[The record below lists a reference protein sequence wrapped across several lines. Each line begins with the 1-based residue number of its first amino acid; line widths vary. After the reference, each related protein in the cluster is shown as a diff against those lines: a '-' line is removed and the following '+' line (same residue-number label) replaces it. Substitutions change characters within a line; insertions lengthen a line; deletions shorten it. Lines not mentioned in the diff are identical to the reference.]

1 MFDAKQLLDQFLG
14 GNPGAAGGNQAGS
27 LAQRAGQMATQ
38 ARDRLN
44 QASGAQAFG
53 AGALTGGLLGML
65 VGGKKMKKLASGAVG
80 YGGAAVLGAV
90 AWQAWQSYRAS
101 QAGTGQNATTG
112 IDPARI
118 DPAQAL
124 AATAPALLPHAQPA
138 TDGGPFAL
146 VLVRGMI
153 AAARADGHIDADEQR
168 RLFTEVERMA
178 LDGEGKALVFD
189 ALSQPVDIPG
199 LVAQVAT
206 PEQAAEL
213 YLASRLAIDPDHP
226 AERAYLD
233 ALAARLGLPTEVR
246 ASLEQ
251 TLA

>member
-14 GNPGAAGGNQAGS
+14 GNPGAAGANPPGG

-80 YGGAAVLGAV
+80 YGGAAVLGAI
-90 AWQAWQSYRAS
+90 AYQTWQSYRAS
-101 QAGTGQNATTG
+101 QAGMGQKPTTN
-112 IDPARI
+112 I

-124 AATAPALLPHAQPA
+124 ATTAPALLPHAQPA

-146 VLVRGMI
+146 VLLRGMI
-153 AAARADGHIDADEQR
+153 AAAKADGHVDADEQR
-168 RLFTEVERMA
+168 RLFTEVERME
-178 LDGEGKALVFD
+178 LDAEGKALVFD

-233 ALAARLGLPTEVR
+233 ALAVRLGLPAEVR